1 MPLAALS
8 PEDVEAEAGA
18 KECDFI
24 LYTSITRRAAS
35 SGKRD
40 LWREAAQL
48 SQYIPLVGPGHTTPG
63 AGASLTAGA
72 VLTGAGEAARVIKAR
87 DKVTLEF
94 RLLAVENIVPVR
106 TGSLHAKA
114 TEDGQDLITPLVQQE
129 AASVVNAI
137 RNKSAG
143 R

>member
-1 MPLAALS
+1 
-8 PEDVEAEAGA
+8 
-18 KECDFI
+18 
-24 LYTSITRRAAS
+24 
-35 SGKRD
+35 
-40 LWREAAQL
+40 
-48 SQYIPLVGPGHTTPG
+48 
-63 AGASLTAGA
+63 
-72 VLTGAGEAARVIKAR
+72 LTGAGEAARVIKAR